1 MSRQPRLN
9 TSLRQ
14 QVYSYVETPI
24 EMSPPGFPSHST
36 DITADQTTAYNDQIS
51 TTNPSQQGS
60 LQTHPDTISV
70 ASQELEQARQMRL
83 QERQALALSTTSLT
97 EHPALSAPYAEEN
110 TLPQSPPTHS
120 SSQYQSPP
128 YSPGPLP
135 EKRPPDFE
143 YISPQKISITPDTNP
158 LQSPRSPVLHR
169 MGTFPSINQ
178 ESQPV
183 HETYPNHQPGQIA
196 HPNQIVIGGHWSTGL
211 CECTDIGTCCL
222 GLSCPCILYGRTQ
235 YRLLRKSRGEDPTN
249 LLGYETCNGSCTSM
263 AVFCGC
269 QWLLATI
276 QHTRTRK
283 AYDIEGN
290 ICSDC
295 VRASCCMCCTFIRNE
310 REIKS
315 REENRAYSAQ
325 LTGSAFVTP
334 YLPPGQMHYRPN
346 SG

>member
-9 TSLRQ
+9 TALRQ
-14 QVYSYVETPI
+14 QVYSYAETPI
-24 EMSPPGFPSHST
+24 EMTPPGFSADSRNITT
-36 DITADQTTAYNDQIS
+36 DRNTPYNDQSS
-51 TTNPSQQGS
+51 TTNTNQQAS
-60 LQTHPDTISV
+60 LQEPPHIMNA
-70 ASQELEQARQMRL
+70 ASKELEQARQMRL
-83 QERQALALSTTSLT
+83 RETQALSLSTASLT
-97 EHPALSAPYAEEN
+97 EHPALSAPYAEGN
-110 TLPQSPPTHS
+110 TMPRSPPAHS

-143 YISPQKISITPDTNP
+143 HSSPKKISITPDTNP
-158 LQSPRSPVLHR
+158 LQSPRSPGLRR

-183 HETYPNHQPGQIA
+183 HESYPNHQPGQTI
-196 HPNQIVIGGHWSTGL
+196 HPNQTVVGGHWSTGL
-211 CECTDIGTCCL
+211 CECTDVGTCCL

-249 LLGYETCNGSCTSM
+249 LLGHEICNGSCTSM
-263 AVFCGC
+263 ALLCGC

-310 REIKS
+310 REIKR

-334 YLPPGQMHYRPN
+334 YLPPGQMHYRP
-346 SG
+346 S